1 MEGEDKIGRNTKGED
16 DGATSSSKSGA
27 DGGGAKRAWNPVV
40 GLRDADLKPAFRAL
54 QTAYV
59 KLLQNPFYS
68 PQNVDPI
75 AKASMGPSGDTKI
88 TNAGF
93 VNEVKRIGD
102 LWRPGVTSF

>member
-1 MEGEDKIGRNTKGED
+1 MEGDDLSGLSKRDD
-16 DGATSSSKSGA
+16 DGRESIEGSKKGY
-27 DGGGAKRAWNPVV
+27 NPVV

-75 AKASMGPSGDTKI
+75 AKASMSSSGNTKI

-93 VNEVKRIGD
+93 VNEVKKIGD
-102 LWRPGVTSF
+102 LWRPGVTTF